1 MDRFKEF
8 FEQVSTVFLNL
19 TKRQKIVVL
28 SSIVAVIAFIVLLI
42 LLMRGSGST
51 QSEFSGYSVL
61 FRNIDPSVSAQ
72 VIAQLEA
79 DGVNYKLADEGTI
92 LVPTKDVYKERIAV
106 ASITNIQGNNGRVGF
121 ELFDNKEFGATEDE
135 QRVKFQRA
143 IQGEL
148 SKTIESLEPIE
159 RAVVYIAFP
168 KESVFTER
176 QTPPTA
182 SVVVKLKTN
191 TSLDLGQIDG
201 IKRIVA
207 GSIANLKVE
216 NVKIVTQDGIAIG
229 EDTIALKN
237 EQEAAKI
244 AAQVRYKHE
253 FESRYENKIID
264 MIASFTG
271 SKEKVTA
278 KVTMEFDFSQTDSER
293 EIFDPNSV
301 IRSEQNIEEHKI
313 GRDKPDIG
321 GVPGAV
327 SNIGPVQ
334 GIEDNKPAEQ
344 YDKTVS
350 NTNYEISKQII
361 KTKPQFATIR
371 RITAAVAVDGRYDYV
386 RDENGDATGVVKYF
400 PLDEAEM
407 NSITNLVKQAVGYDP
422 NRGDEVTV
430 SNIEFRP
437 NSIAVPLTKFEAF
450 MESYVN
456 PVLPAAKYV
465 FAFIVLFVLYKKVIV
480 PFMDKM
486 LKDLTPDDESL
497 LQDSMNVDDEA
508 EDTLERFKAAKKRA
522 EDELGI
528 SKDFN
533 EEDLKYDVLLEK
545 MKAIVSEKSEEVA
558 SLLQGM
564 IKNDSA
570 FASSKEL

>member
-8 FEQVSTVFLNL
+8 FEQVSAVFLNL

-51 QSEFSGYSVL
+51 QNEFAGYSVL

-72 VIAQLEA
+72 VITQLEA

-182 SVVVKLKTN
+182 SVVVKLKAN

-207 GSIANLKVE
+207 GSVANLKVE

-229 EDTIALKN
+229 EDTVALKN

-301 IRSEQNIEEHKI
+301 IRSEQNIEEHKV

-344 YDKTVS
+344 YDKTVA

-386 RDENGDATGVVKYF
+386 RDENGDATGTVKYF

-465 FAFIVLFVLYKKVIV
+465 FAFIVLFVLYKKVIM
-480 PFMDKM
+480 PFMEKM
-486 LKDLTPDDESL
+486 LKDLTPDDDSL

-508 EDTLERFKAAKKRA
+508 EDTLERFKAARKRA

-528 SKDFN
+528 SQDFN

-558 SLLQGM
+558 NLLQGM
-564 IKNDSA
+564 VKNDSA

>member
-51 QSEFSGYSVL
+51 QNEFAGYSVL

-72 VIAQLEA
+72 VITQLEA

-106 ASITNIQGNNGRVGF
+106 ASITNIQGNNGKVGF

-207 GSIANLKVE
+207 GSVANLKVE

-301 IRSEQNIEEHKI
+301 IRSEQNIEEHKV

-456 PVLPAAKYV
+456 PVLPAAKYI

-508 EDTLERFKAAKKRA
+508 EDTLERFKAARKRA

-528 SKDFN
+528 SQDFN

>member
-8 FEQVSTVFLNL
+8 FEQVSAVFLNL

-51 QSEFSGYSVL
+51 QNEFAGYSVL

-106 ASITNIQGNNGRVGF
+106 ASITNIQGNNGKVGF

-182 SVVVKLKTN
+182 SVVVKLKAN

-207 GSIANLKVE
+207 GSVANLKVE

-301 IRSEQNIEEHKI
+301 IRSEQNIEEHKV

-344 YDKTVS
+344 YDKTVA

-465 FAFIVLFVLYKKVIV
+465 FAFIVLFVLYKKVIM
-480 PFMDKM
+480 PFMEKM
-486 LKDLTPDDESL
+486 LKDLTPDDDSL

-508 EDTLERFKAAKKRA
+508 EDTLERFKAARKRA

-528 SKDFN
+528 SQDFN

>member
-8 FEQVSTVFLNL
+8 FEQVSAVFLNL

-51 QSEFSGYSVL
+51 QNEFAGYSVL

-72 VIAQLEA
+72 VITQLEA

-106 ASITNIQGNNGRVGF
+106 ASITNIQGNNGKVGF

-182 SVVVKLKTN
+182 SVVVKLKAN

-207 GSIANLKVE
+207 GSVANLKVE

-301 IRSEQNIEEHKI
+301 IRSEQNIEEHKV

-344 YDKTVS
+344 YDKTVA

-465 FAFIVLFVLYKKVIV
+465 FAFIVLFVLYKKVIM
-480 PFMDKM
+480 PFMEKM
-486 LKDLTPDDESL
+486 LKDLTPDDDSL

-508 EDTLERFKAAKKRA
+508 EDTLERFKAARKRA

-528 SKDFN
+528 SQDFN

-558 SLLQGM
+558 NLLQGM
-564 IKNDSA
+564 VKNDSA

>member
-8 FEQVSTVFLNL
+8 FEQVSAVFLNL

-106 ASITNIQGNNGRVGF
+106 ASITNIQGNNGKVGF

-301 IRSEQNIEEHKI
+301 IRSEQNIEEHKV

-465 FAFIVLFVLYKKVIV
+465 FAFIVLFVLYKKVIM
-480 PFMDKM
+480 PFMEKM
-486 LKDLTPDDESL
+486 LKDLTPDDDSL

-508 EDTLERFKAAKKRA
+508 EDTLERFKAARKRA

-528 SKDFN
+528 SQDFN

-558 SLLQGM
+558 NLLQGM
-564 IKNDSA
+564 VKNDSA

>member
-8 FEQVSTVFLNL
+8 FEQVSAVFLNL

-51 QSEFSGYSVL
+51 QNEFAGYSVL

-72 VIAQLEA
+72 VITQLEA

-301 IRSEQNIEEHKI
+301 IRSEQNIEEHKV

-344 YDKTVS
+344 YDKTVA

-465 FAFIVLFVLYKKVIV
+465 FAFIVLFVLYKKVIM
-480 PFMDKM
+480 PFMEKM
-486 LKDLTPDDESL
+486 LKDLTPDDDSL

-508 EDTLERFKAAKKRA
+508 EDTLERFKAARKRA

-528 SKDFN
+528 SQDFN

-558 SLLQGM
+558 NLLQGM
-564 IKNDSA
+564 VKNDSA

>member
-8 FEQVSTVFLNL
+8 FEQVSAVFLNL

-51 QSEFSGYSVL
+51 QNEFAGYSVL

-72 VIAQLEA
+72 VITQLEA

-182 SVVVKLKTN
+182 SVVVKLKAN

-207 GSIANLKVE
+207 GSVANLKVE

-229 EDTIALKN
+229 EDTIALQN

-301 IRSEQNIEEHKI
+301 IRSEQNIEEHKV

-344 YDKTVS
+344 YDKTVA

-465 FAFIVLFVLYKKVIV
+465 FAFIVLFVLYKKVIM
-480 PFMDKM
+480 PFMEKM
-486 LKDLTPDDESL
+486 LKDLTPDDDSL

-508 EDTLERFKAAKKRA
+508 EDTLERFKAARKRA

-528 SKDFN
+528 SQDFN

>member
-8 FEQVSTVFLNL
+8 FEQVSAVFLNL

-72 VIAQLEA
+72 VITQLEA

-207 GSIANLKVE
+207 GSVANLKVE

-301 IRSEQNIEEHKI
+301 IRSEQNIEEHKV

-344 YDKTVS
+344 YDKTVA

-437 NSIAVPLTKFEAF
+437 NSIAVPLTKFESF

-465 FAFIVLFVLYKKVIV
+465 FAFIVLFVLYKKVIM
-480 PFMDKM
+480 PFMEKM

-508 EDTLERFKAAKKRA
+508 EDTLERFKAARKRA

-528 SKDFN
+528 SQDFN

>member
-8 FEQVSTVFLNL
+8 FEQVSAVFLNL

-51 QSEFSGYSVL
+51 QNEFAGYSVL

-72 VIAQLEA
+72 VITQLEA

-106 ASITNIQGNNGRVGF
+106 ASITNIQGNNGKVGF

-182 SVVVKLKTN
+182 SVVVKLKAN

-207 GSIANLKVE
+207 GSVANLKVE

-229 EDTIALKN
+229 EDTVALKN

-301 IRSEQNIEEHKI
+301 IRSEQNIEEHKV

-344 YDKTVS
+344 YDKTVA

-386 RDENGDATGVVKYF
+386 RDENGDATGTVKYF

-465 FAFIVLFVLYKKVIV
+465 FAFIVLFVLYKKVIM
-480 PFMDKM
+480 PFMEKM
-486 LKDLTPDDESL
+486 LKDLTPDDDSL
-497 LQDSMNVDDEA
+497 FQDSMNVDDEA
-508 EDTLERFKAAKKRA
+508 EDTLERFKAARKRA

-528 SKDFN
+528 SQDFN

-558 SLLQGM
+558 NLLQGM
-564 IKNDSA
+564 VKNDSG

>member
-8 FEQVSTVFLNL
+8 FEQVSAVFLNL

-42 LLMRGSGST
+42 LLMRGSGGT
-51 QSEFSGYSVL
+51 QNEFAGYSVL

-72 VIAQLEA
+72 VITQLEA

-106 ASITNIQGNNGRVGF
+106 ASITNIQGNNGKVGF

-182 SVVVKLKTN
+182 SVVVKLKAN

-207 GSIANLKVE
+207 GSVANLKVE

-229 EDTIALKN
+229 EDTVALQN

-301 IRSEQNIEEHKI
+301 IRSEQNIEEHKV

-344 YDKTVS
+344 YDKTVA

-386 RDENGDATGVVKYF
+386 RDENGDATGTVKYF

-465 FAFIVLFVLYKKVIV
+465 FAFIVLFVLYKKVIM
-480 PFMDKM
+480 PFMEKM
-486 LKDLTPDDESL
+486 LKDLTPDDDSL

-508 EDTLERFKAAKKRA
+508 EDTLERFKAARKRA

-528 SKDFN
+528 SQDFN

-558 SLLQGM
+558 NLLQGM
-564 IKNDSA
+564 VKNDSA

>member
-8 FEQVSTVFLNL
+8 FEQVSAVFLNL

-51 QSEFSGYSVL
+51 QNEFAGYSVL

-72 VIAQLEA
+72 VITQLEA

-207 GSIANLKVE
+207 GSVANLKVE

-229 EDTIALKN
+229 EDTIALQN

-344 YDKTVS
+344 YDKTVA

-465 FAFIVLFVLYKKVIV
+465 FAFIVLFVLYKKVIM
-480 PFMDKM
+480 PFMEKM
-486 LKDLTPDDESL
+486 LKDLTPDDDSL

-508 EDTLERFKAAKKRA
+508 EDTLERFKAARKRA

-528 SKDFN
+528 SQDFN

-558 SLLQGM
+558 NLLQGM
-564 IKNDSA
+564 VKNDSA

>member
-8 FEQVSTVFLNL
+8 FEQVSAVFLNL

-51 QSEFSGYSVL
+51 QNEFAGYSVL

-72 VIAQLEA
+72 VITQLEA

-106 ASITNIQGNNGRVGF
+106 ASITNIQGNNGKVGF

-182 SVVVKLKTN
+182 SVVVKLKAN

-207 GSIANLKVE
+207 GSVANLKVE

-229 EDTIALKN
+229 EDTVALQN

-278 KVTMEFDFSQTDSER
+278 KVTMEFDFSQTDSEK

-301 IRSEQNIEEHKI
+301 IRSEQNIEEHKV

-344 YDKTVS
+344 YDKTVA

-465 FAFIVLFVLYKKVIV
+465 FAFIVLFVLYKKVIM
-480 PFMDKM
+480 PFMEKM
-486 LKDLTPDDESL
+486 LKDLTPDDDSL

-508 EDTLERFKAAKKRA
+508 EDTLERFKAARKRA

-528 SKDFN
+528 SQDFN

-558 SLLQGM
+558 NLLQGM
-564 IKNDSA
+564 VKNDSA

>member
-8 FEQVSTVFLNL
+8 FEQVSAVFLNL

-51 QSEFSGYSVL
+51 QNEFAGYSVL

-72 VIAQLEA
+72 VITQLEA

-106 ASITNIQGNNGRVGF
+106 ASITNIQGNNGKVGF

-182 SVVVKLKTN
+182 SVVVKLKAN

-207 GSIANLKVE
+207 GSVANLKVE

-229 EDTIALKN
+229 EDTVALKN

-301 IRSEQNIEEHKI
+301 IRSEQNIEEHKV

-344 YDKTVS
+344 YDKTVA

-386 RDENGDATGVVKYF
+386 RDENGDATGTVKYF

-480 PFMDKM
+480 PFMEKM
-486 LKDLTPDDESL
+486 LKDLTPDDDSL

-508 EDTLERFKAAKKRA
+508 EDTLERFKAARKRA

-528 SKDFN
+528 SQDFN

-558 SLLQGM
+558 NLLQGM
-564 IKNDSA
+564 VKNDSA

>member
-8 FEQVSTVFLNL
+8 FEQVSAVFLNL

-51 QSEFSGYSVL
+51 QNEFAGYSVL

-72 VIAQLEA
+72 VITQLEA

-207 GSIANLKVE
+207 GSVANLKVE

-229 EDTIALKN
+229 EDTVALKN

-301 IRSEQNIEEHKI
+301 IRSEQNIEEHKV

-344 YDKTVS
+344 YDKTVA

-465 FAFIVLFVLYKKVIV
+465 FAFIVLFVLYKKVIM
-480 PFMDKM
+480 PFMEKM
-486 LKDLTPDDESL
+486 LKDLTPDDDSL

-508 EDTLERFKAAKKRA
+508 EDTLERFKAARKRA

-528 SKDFN
+528 SQDFN

-558 SLLQGM
+558 NLLQGM
-564 IKNDSA
+564 VKNDSA

>member
-8 FEQVSTVFLNL
+8 FEQVSAVFLNL

-182 SVVVKLKTN
+182 SVVVKLKAN

-207 GSIANLKVE
+207 GSVANLKVE

-229 EDTIALKN
+229 EDTVALKN

-301 IRSEQNIEEHKI
+301 IRSEQNIEEHKV

-344 YDKTVS
+344 YDKTVA

-437 NSIAVPLTKFEAF
+437 NSIAVPLTKFESF

-465 FAFIVLFVLYKKVIV
+465 FAFIVLFVLYKKVIM
-480 PFMDKM
+480 PFMEKM
-486 LKDLTPDDESL
+486 LKDLTPDDDSL

>member
-8 FEQVSTVFLNL
+8 FEQVSAVFLNL

-42 LLMRGSGST
+42 LLMRGSGGT
-51 QSEFSGYSVL
+51 QNEFAGYSVL

-106 ASITNIQGNNGRVGF
+106 ASITNIQGNNGKVGF

-182 SVVVKLKTN
+182 SVVVKLKAN

-207 GSIANLKVE
+207 GSVANLKVE

-301 IRSEQNIEEHKI
+301 IRSEQNIEEHKV

-344 YDKTVS
+344 YDKTVA

-386 RDENGDATGVVKYF
+386 RDENGDATGTVKYF

-456 PVLPAAKYV
+456 PVLPAAKYI
-465 FAFIVLFVLYKKVIV
+465 FAFIVLFVLYKKVIM
-480 PFMDKM
+480 PFMEKM
-486 LKDLTPDDESL
+486 LKDLTPDDDSL

-508 EDTLERFKAAKKRA
+508 EDTLERFKAARKRA

-528 SKDFN
+528 SQDFN

-558 SLLQGM
+558 NLLQGM
-564 IKNDSA
+564 VKNDSA

>member
-8 FEQVSTVFLNL
+8 FEQVSAVFLNL

-51 QSEFSGYSVL
+51 QNEFAGYSVL

-72 VIAQLEA
+72 VITQLEA

-207 GSIANLKVE
+207 GSVANLKVE

-301 IRSEQNIEEHKI
+301 IRSEQNIEEHKV

-386 RDENGDATGVVKYF
+386 RDENGDATGTVKYF

-465 FAFIVLFVLYKKVIV
+465 FAFIVLFVLYKKVIM
-480 PFMDKM
+480 PFMEKM
-486 LKDLTPDDESL
+486 LKDLTPDDDSL

-508 EDTLERFKAAKKRA
+508 EDTLERFKAARKRA

-528 SKDFN
+528 SQDFN

-558 SLLQGM
+558 NLLQGM
-564 IKNDSA
+564 VKNDSA

>member
-51 QSEFSGYSVL
+51 QNEFAGYSVL

-182 SVVVKLKTN
+182 SVVVKLKAN

-207 GSIANLKVE
+207 GSVANLKVE

-229 EDTIALKN
+229 EDTIALQN

-344 YDKTVS
+344 YDKTVA

-456 PVLPAAKYV
+456 PVLPAAKYI
-465 FAFIVLFVLYKKVIV
+465 FAFIVLFVLYKKVIM
-480 PFMDKM
+480 PFMEKM
-486 LKDLTPDDESL
+486 LKDLTPDDDSL

-508 EDTLERFKAAKKRA
+508 EDTLERFKAARKRA

-528 SKDFN
+528 SQDFN

-558 SLLQGM
+558 NLLQGM
-564 IKNDSA
+564 VKNDSA

>member
-8 FEQVSTVFLNL
+8 FEQVSAVFLNL

-51 QSEFSGYSVL
+51 QNEFAGYSVL

-72 VIAQLEA
+72 VITQLEA

-182 SVVVKLKTN
+182 SVVVKLKAN

-229 EDTIALKN
+229 EDTVALKN

-301 IRSEQNIEEHKI
+301 IRSEQNIEEHKV

-344 YDKTVS
+344 YDKTVA

-465 FAFIVLFVLYKKVIV
+465 FAFIVLFVLYKKVIM
-480 PFMDKM
+480 PFMEKM
-486 LKDLTPDDESL
+486 LKDLTPDDDSL

-508 EDTLERFKAAKKRA
+508 EDTLERFKAARKRA

-528 SKDFN
+528 SQDFN

-558 SLLQGM
+558 NLLQGM
-564 IKNDSA
+564 VKNDSA

>member
-8 FEQVSTVFLNL
+8 FEQVSAVFLNL

-386 RDENGDATGVVKYF
+386 RDENGDATGTVKYF

-465 FAFIVLFVLYKKVIV
+465 FAFIVLFVLYKKVIM
-480 PFMDKM
+480 PFMEKM
-486 LKDLTPDDESL
+486 LKDLTPDDDSL

-508 EDTLERFKAAKKRA
+508 EDTLERFKAARKRA

-528 SKDFN
+528 SQDFN

>member
-8 FEQVSTVFLNL
+8 FEQVSAVFLNL

-51 QSEFSGYSVL
+51 QNEFAGYSVL

-72 VIAQLEA
+72 VITQLEA

-106 ASITNIQGNNGRVGF
+106 ASITNIQGNNGKVGF

-182 SVVVKLKTN
+182 SVVVKLKAN

-229 EDTIALKN
+229 EDTVALQN

-301 IRSEQNIEEHKI
+301 IRSEQNIEEHKV

-465 FAFIVLFVLYKKVIV
+465 FAFIVLFVLYKKVIM
-480 PFMDKM
+480 PFMEKM

-508 EDTLERFKAAKKRA
+508 EDTLERFKAARKRA

-528 SKDFN
+528 SQDFN

>member
-8 FEQVSTVFLNL
+8 FEQVSAVFLNL

-51 QSEFSGYSVL
+51 QNEFAGYSVL

-229 EDTIALKN
+229 EDTVALQN

-344 YDKTVS
+344 YDKTVA

-386 RDENGDATGVVKYF
+386 RDENGDATGTVKYF

-465 FAFIVLFVLYKKVIV
+465 FAFIVLFVLYKKVIM
-480 PFMDKM
+480 PFMEKM
-486 LKDLTPDDESL
+486 LKDLTPDDDSL

-508 EDTLERFKAAKKRA
+508 EDTLERFKAARKRA

-528 SKDFN
+528 SQDFN

-558 SLLQGM
+558 NLLQGM
-564 IKNDSA
+564 VKNDSA

>member
-8 FEQVSTVFLNL
+8 FEQVSAVFLNL

-51 QSEFSGYSVL
+51 QNEFAGYSVL

-207 GSIANLKVE
+207 GSVANLKVE

-229 EDTIALKN
+229 EDTVALKN

-301 IRSEQNIEEHKI
+301 IRSEQNIEEHKV

-344 YDKTVS
+344 YDKTVA

-386 RDENGDATGVVKYF
+386 RDENGDATGTVKYF

-508 EDTLERFKAAKKRA
+508 EDTLERFKAARKRA

-528 SKDFN
+528 SQDFN

-558 SLLQGM
+558 NLLQGM
-564 IKNDSA
+564 VKNDSA

>member
-8 FEQVSTVFLNL
+8 FEQVSAVFLNL

-42 LLMRGSGST
+42 LLMRGSGNT
-51 QSEFSGYSVL
+51 QNEFAGYSVL

-72 VIAQLEA
+72 VITQLEA

-106 ASITNIQGNNGRVGF
+106 ASITNIQGNNGKVGF

-182 SVVVKLKTN
+182 SVVVKLKAN

-207 GSIANLKVE
+207 GSVANLKVE

-229 EDTIALKN
+229 EDTVALKN

-344 YDKTVS
+344 YDKTVA

-465 FAFIVLFVLYKKVIV
+465 FAFIVLFVLYKKVIM
-480 PFMDKM
+480 PFMEKM
-486 LKDLTPDDESL
+486 LKDLTPDDDSL

-508 EDTLERFKAAKKRA
+508 EDTLERFKAARKRA

-528 SKDFN
+528 SQDFN

-558 SLLQGM
+558 NLLQGM
-564 IKNDSA
+564 VKNDSA

>member
-8 FEQVSTVFLNL
+8 FEQVSAVFLNL

-42 LLMRGSGST
+42 LLMRGSGNT
-51 QSEFSGYSVL
+51 QNEFAGYSVL

-72 VIAQLEA
+72 VITQLEA

-106 ASITNIQGNNGRVGF
+106 ASITNIQGNNGKVGF

-182 SVVVKLKTN
+182 SVVVKLKAN

-207 GSIANLKVE
+207 GSVANLKVE

-229 EDTIALKN
+229 EDTVALKN

-301 IRSEQNIEEHKI
+301 IRSEQNIEEHKV

-344 YDKTVS
+344 YDKTVA

-465 FAFIVLFVLYKKVIV
+465 FAFIVLFVLYKKVIM
-480 PFMDKM
+480 PFMEKM
-486 LKDLTPDDESL
+486 LKDLTPDDDSL

-508 EDTLERFKAAKKRA
+508 EDTLERFKAARKRA

-528 SKDFN
+528 SQDFN

-558 SLLQGM
+558 NLLQGM
-564 IKNDSA
+564 VKNDSA

>member
-8 FEQVSTVFLNL
+8 FEQVSAVFLNL

-51 QSEFSGYSVL
+51 QNEFAGYSVL

-72 VIAQLEA
+72 VITQLEA

-106 ASITNIQGNNGRVGF
+106 ASITNIQGNNGKVGF

-182 SVVVKLKTN
+182 SVVVKLKAN

-229 EDTIALKN
+229 EDTVALKN

-301 IRSEQNIEEHKI
+301 IRSEQNIEEHKV

-465 FAFIVLFVLYKKVIV
+465 FAFIVLFVLYKKVIM
-480 PFMDKM
+480 PFMEKM
-486 LKDLTPDDESL
+486 LKDLTPDDDSL

-508 EDTLERFKAAKKRA
+508 EDTLERFKAARKRA

-528 SKDFN
+528 SQDFN

-558 SLLQGM
+558 NLLQGM
-564 IKNDSA
+564 VKNDSA

>member
-51 QSEFSGYSVL
+51 QNEFAGYSVL

-72 VIAQLEA
+72 VITQLEA

-106 ASITNIQGNNGRVGF
+106 ASITNIQGNNGKVGF

-182 SVVVKLKTN
+182 SVVVKLKAN

-207 GSIANLKVE
+207 GSVANLKVE

-229 EDTIALKN
+229 EDTVALQN

-301 IRSEQNIEEHKI
+301 IRSEQNIEEHKV

-344 YDKTVS
+344 YDKTVA

-386 RDENGDATGVVKYF
+386 RDENGDATGTVKYF

-456 PVLPAAKYV
+456 PVLPAAKYI
-465 FAFIVLFVLYKKVIV
+465 FAFIVLFVLYKKVIM
-480 PFMDKM
+480 PFMEKM
-486 LKDLTPDDESL
+486 LKDLTPDDDSL

-508 EDTLERFKAAKKRA
+508 EDTLERFKAARKRA

-528 SKDFN
+528 SQDFN

-558 SLLQGM
+558 NLLQGM
-564 IKNDSA
+564 VKNDSA

>member
-51 QSEFSGYSVL
+51 QNEFSGYSVL

-106 ASITNIQGNNGRVGF
+106 ASITNIQGNNGKVGF

-182 SVVVKLKTN
+182 SVVVKLKAN

-207 GSIANLKVE
+207 GSVANLKVE

-229 EDTIALKN
+229 EDTVALKN

-301 IRSEQNIEEHKI
+301 IRSEQNIEEHKV

-386 RDENGDATGVVKYF
+386 RDENGDATGTVKYF

-465 FAFIVLFVLYKKVIV
+465 FAFIVLFVLYKKVIM
-480 PFMDKM
+480 PFMEKM
-486 LKDLTPDDESL
+486 LKDLTPDDDSL

-508 EDTLERFKAAKKRA
+508 EDNLERFKAARKRA

-528 SKDFN
+528 SQDFN

-558 SLLQGM
+558 NLLQGM
-564 IKNDSA
+564 VKNDSA

>member
-72 VIAQLEA
+72 VITQLEA

-106 ASITNIQGNNGRVGF
+106 ASITNIQGNNGKVGF

-182 SVVVKLKTN
+182 SVVVKLKAN

-207 GSIANLKVE
+207 GSVANLKVE

-301 IRSEQNIEEHKI
+301 IRSEQNIEEHKV

-386 RDENGDATGVVKYF
+386 RDENGDATGTVKYF

-465 FAFIVLFVLYKKVIV
+465 FAFIVLFVLYKKVIM
-480 PFMDKM
+480 PFMEKM
-486 LKDLTPDDESL
+486 LKDLTPDDDSL

-508 EDTLERFKAAKKRA
+508 EDTLERFKAARKRA

-528 SKDFN
+528 SQDFN

-558 SLLQGM
+558 NLLQGM
-564 IKNDSA
+564 VKNDSA

>member
-8 FEQVSTVFLNL
+8 FEQVSAVFLNL

-51 QSEFSGYSVL
+51 QNEFAGYSVL

-72 VIAQLEA
+72 VITQLEA

-106 ASITNIQGNNGRVGF
+106 ASITNIQGNNGKVGF

-182 SVVVKLKTN
+182 SVVVKLKAN

-207 GSIANLKVE
+207 GSVANLKVE

-229 EDTIALKN
+229 EDTIALQN

-301 IRSEQNIEEHKI
+301 IRSEQNIEEHKV

-344 YDKTVS
+344 YDKTVA

-437 NSIAVPLTKFEAF
+437 NSATVPLTKFEAF

-465 FAFIVLFVLYKKVIV
+465 FAFIVLFVLYKKVIM
-480 PFMDKM
+480 PFMEKM
-486 LKDLTPDDESL
+486 LKDLTPDDDSL

-508 EDTLERFKAAKKRA
+508 EDTLERFKAARKRA

-528 SKDFN
+528 SQDFN

-558 SLLQGM
+558 NLLQGM
-564 IKNDSA
+564 VKNDSA

>member
-8 FEQVSTVFLNL
+8 FEQVSAVFLNL

-106 ASITNIQGNNGRVGF
+106 ASITNIQGNNGKVGF

-182 SVVVKLKTN
+182 SVVVKLKAN

-207 GSIANLKVE
+207 GSVANLKVE

-229 EDTIALKN
+229 EDTVALKN

-465 FAFIVLFVLYKKVIV
+465 FAFIVLFVLYKKVIM
-480 PFMDKM
+480 PFMEKM
-486 LKDLTPDDESL
+486 LKDLTPDDDSL

-508 EDTLERFKAAKKRA
+508 EDTLERFKAARKRA

-528 SKDFN
+528 SQDFN

-558 SLLQGM
+558 NLLQGM
-564 IKNDSA
+564 VKNDSA

>member
-19 TKRQKIVVL
+19 TRRQKIVVL
-28 SSIVAVIAFIVLLI
+28 SSIVAVVAFIVLLI
-42 LLMRGSGST
+42 LLMRGSSST
-51 QSEFSGYSVL
+51 QNEFSGYSVL

-72 VIAQLEA
+72 VITQLEA
-79 DGVNYKLADEGTI
+79 DGINYKLADEGTI

-106 ASITNIQGNNGRVGF
+106 ASITNIQGNNGKVGF

-135 QRVKFQRA
+135 QRIKFQRA

-182 SVVVKLKTN
+182 SVVVKLKAN

-229 EDTIALKN
+229 EDTVALKN

-344 YDKTVS
+344 YDKTVT

-386 RDENGDATGVVKYF
+386 RDENGDVTGAVKYF
-400 PLDEAEM
+400 PLDEAELS
-407 NSITNLVKQAVGYDP
+407 SITNLVKQAVGYDP

-437 NSIAVPLTKFEAF
+437 NSVIVPLTKFETF

-456 PVLPAAKYV
+456 PVLPAAKYI
-465 FAFIVLFVLYKKVIV
+465 FAFMVLFVLYKKVIV

-486 LKDLTPDDESL
+486 LKDLAPADDSL
-497 LQDSMNVDDEA
+497 IQDSMNVDDET
-508 EDTLERFKAAKKRA
+508 EDTLEKFKAARKRA

-558 SLLQGM
+558 NLLQGM

>member
-8 FEQVSTVFLNL
+8 FEQVSAVFLNL

-51 QSEFSGYSVL
+51 QNEFAGYSVL

-72 VIAQLEA
+72 VITQLEA

-106 ASITNIQGNNGRVGF
+106 ASITNIQGNNGKVGF

-182 SVVVKLKTN
+182 SVVVKLKAN

-207 GSIANLKVE
+207 GSVANLKVE

-229 EDTIALKN
+229 EDTVALQN

-301 IRSEQNIEEHKI
+301 IRSEQNIEEHKV

-344 YDKTVS
+344 YDKTVA

-386 RDENGDATGVVKYF
+386 RDENGNVTGTVKYF

-465 FAFIVLFVLYKKVIV
+465 FAFIVLFVLYKKVIM
-480 PFMDKM
+480 PFMEKM
-486 LKDLTPDDESL
+486 LKDLTPDDDSL

-508 EDTLERFKAAKKRA
+508 EDTLERFKAARKRA

-528 SKDFN
+528 SQDFN

-558 SLLQGM
+558 NLLQGM
-564 IKNDSA
+564 VKNDSA